1 MKKILLLSI
10 LSGLL
15 CFGAQAQNDVQFTN
29 YNFSKLVYNP
39 AYAGSSGGPSLAAI
53 YRNQWVS
60 LDGAPK
66 TLHANFHMPFYENK
80 CGFGVSITSDQIGA
94 IQSNLLDASYAYR
107 FKTGSNGVMSL
118 GVTGRLEYGR
128 VDWSEANPLDLGDEF
143 IPNVNTGLFQPNF
156 GFGAYYER
164 SNLYAGFSIPQLI
177 NTSLYQQEDV
187 NNQGID
193 YRTSYLMFGY
203 LMNLTK
209 DVKFQPGVLLS
220 LNKQVPFEAD
230 ITANFIFLNTFWIG
244 GNYRI
249 GDSFD
254 ALVQYQVSNEMRVG
268 LAFDFTMSELNKF
281 TNGSLEVMISYNI
294 NKSLVAR
301 KAENI
306 NNLRYF

>member
-1 MKKILLLSI
+1 MKKIILLSI

-15 CFGAQAQNDVQFTN
+15 CFIVQAQNDVQFTN

-39 AYAGSSGGPSLAAI
+39 AYAGSSGMPSMAAI
-53 YRNQWVS
+53 YRNQWVT

-80 CGFGVSITSDQIGA
+80 CGFGIAITSDQIGM
-94 IQSNLLDASYAYR
+94 IRSNLLDASYAYR
-107 FKTGSNGVMSL
+107 FKTGGNGVMSL
-118 GVTGRLEYGR
+118 GVTGRLEYGK

-143 IPNVNTGLFQPNF
+143 VPDVNVGSLQPNF

-164 SNLYAGFSIPQLI
+164 SNLYAGFSVPQLI

-187 NNQGID
+187 SNQGID
-193 YRTSYLMFGY
+193 YRTYYFMFGY

-220 LNKQVPFEAD
+220 MNKQVPFEAD

-244 GNYRI
+244 GNYRV

-254 ALVQYQVSNEMRVG
+254 AMVQYQVTNEMRAG
-268 LAFDFTMSELNKF
+268 LSFDFTMSELNKF
-281 TNGSLEVMISYNI
+281 TNGSIEVMVSYNI
-294 NKSLVAR
+294 NKSLAAR